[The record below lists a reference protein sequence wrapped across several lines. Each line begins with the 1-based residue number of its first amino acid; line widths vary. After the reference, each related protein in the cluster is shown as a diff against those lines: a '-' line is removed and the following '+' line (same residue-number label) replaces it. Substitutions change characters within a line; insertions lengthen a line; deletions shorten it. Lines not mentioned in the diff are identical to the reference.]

1 MKIFYKYVRLGAG
14 KLNWGEGF
22 PDISMQERYDD
33 IPRRLLLVASF
44 LVSSLRDVVTKFVK
58 KIFFSHIYSISFLFL
73 IIGRTLFRTFF
84 FLTRPRY

>member
-33 IPRRLLLVASF
+33 IRRRLLLVASF
-44 LVSSLRDVVTKFVK
+44 LVSSVRDGVTKFVK
-58 KIFFSHIYSISFLFL
+58 QYFFHTSISFLFL
-73 IIGRTLFRTFF
+73 IIVRLLFRIF
-84 FLTRPRY
+84 FLKTRPGY